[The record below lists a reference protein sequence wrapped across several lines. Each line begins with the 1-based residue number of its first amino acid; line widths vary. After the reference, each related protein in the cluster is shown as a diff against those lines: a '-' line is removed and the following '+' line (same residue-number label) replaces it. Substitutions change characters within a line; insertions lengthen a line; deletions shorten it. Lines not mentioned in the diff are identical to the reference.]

1 MEFVKAVVEFNQQ
14 VLGIE
19 QRSPKCLEYKE
30 FSITHKCL
38 LEEVEELVAAHFVSD
53 LVGCVDA
60 LVDNMYFTIGA
71 LYKLGLTPEQIHEC
85 CMAVHQANITKK
97 KGVNAKRD
105 TGAADAVKG
114 EGWVPPEERLRK
126 IIFDSSNT

>member
-19 QRSPKCLEYKE
+19 QRSPKLLSFEE
-30 FSITHKCL
+30 FSITRKCL
-38 LEEVEELVAAHFVSD
+38 QEELDELVEANFNSD
-53 LVGCVDA
+53 YIGCVDA
-60 LVDNMYFTIGA
+60 LVDNMYFNIGA
-71 LYKLGLTPEQIHEC
+71 MYKLGLTPEQIHEC
-85 CMAVHQANITKK
+85 CMAVHAANITKK

-105 TGAADAVKG
+105 TGAADAVKP

>member
-1 MEFVKAVVEFNQQ
+1 MEFVKAVVQFNQEI
-14 VLGIE
+14 LGIE
-19 QRSPKCLEYKE
+19 QRSPAPLSYPE

-38 LEEVEELVAAHFVSD
+38 LEEVEELVTAHFVSD

-105 TGAADAVKG
+105 TGAADATKP
-114 EGWVPPEERLRK
+114 EGWVSPEESICK
-126 IIFDSSNT
+126 IIFGTSNA